1 MHVERRSL
9 VVCLAALC
17 AALLPPA
24 RATGAAGENKA
35 YLQARPEEMQ
45 RWREMK
51 FGMFVCW
58 GPVTLTGQ
66 EIGWSRGGE
75 RRGRKGKGKTPVE
88 VYDTLYKKW
97 KPEKFDA
104 RQWVQVASDAGA
116 RYMIFLVK
124 HHDGFCLYDT
134 KLTEYKS
141 TSREAA
147 WRRDVMTDVAAACRE
162 AGLKLFVYYS
172 QPDWHHPDYR
182 TDNHARYIRYLH
194 GQIRE
199 LLENY
204 GRIDGLW
211 FDGLG
216 GKAVDWDAEALFRMA
231 RQTQPHLIINNRC
244 GLRGDFDTPEQ
255 RIGHFQA
262 DRPWESC
269 ITLGTQWSWKPNDRI
284 KPLKECIHTLVR
296 CAGGDGNL
304 ALNTNPMPDGRIE
317 PRQADRFRQI
327 GRWLKQY
334 GDSIYGTRGG
344 PFKPG
349 PWGAST
355 HKGKTI
361 YLHVLDWGGPA
372 LALPAIPRKIVSA
385 NLLTGGSACVKQNQE
400 DIAIT
405 VAAEH
410 RHPIDT
416 IIRLELD
423 GPASGIPPR
432 SLSSGSVAAGK
443 KITASSVWPSPGYE
457 PIKAIDDDPGTRW
470 GAGANTRS
478 GWLEVDLGRPT
489 TIDRVEILE
498 AYNRTRRF
506 ELQNK
511 DGSAWRACL
520 RGTKIG
526 ERYSK
531 QFGPVTA
538 QHVRL
543 NILEATDVPTI
554 WEFQLFPPRKQ

>member
-1 MHVERRSL
+1 MQVKRRSR
-9 VVCLAALC
+9 VVCLATVC
-17 AALLPPA
+17 AAILTSSGA
-24 RATGAAGENKA
+24 MGAAGEGKA
-35 YLQARPEEMQ
+35 YLQARPEEMR
-45 RWREMK
+45 RWRAMK

-75 RRGRKGKGKTPVE
+75 RRGRKGRGKTPVE
-88 VYDTLYKKW
+88 VYDTLYKRW
-97 KPEKFDA
+97 KPKKFDA
-104 RQWVQVASDAGA
+104 RQWVQVATDAGA

-134 KLTEYKS
+134 KLTDYKS

-147 WRRDVMTDVAAACRE
+147 WRRDVMADVSAACRE

-182 TDNHARYIRYLH
+182 TDTHARYIRYLH

-199 LLENY
+199 LLTNY

-216 GKAVDWDAEALFRMA
+216 GKAADWDAEALFRMA
-231 RQTQPHLIINNRC
+231 RQIQPHLIINNRC

-284 KPLKECIHTLVR
+284 KSLKECVHILVR
-296 CAGGDGNL
+296 CTGGDGNL

-327 GRWLKQY
+327 GGWLKRF
-334 GDSIYGTRGG
+334 GDSVYGTRGG
-344 PFKPG
+344 PFRPG
-349 PWGAST
+349 SWGAST
-355 HKGKTI
+355 YKGKTL
-361 YLHVLDWGGPA
+361 YLHVLNWGGRA
-372 LALPAIPRKIVSA
+372 LVLPPIPKKVVASG
-385 NLLTGGSACVKQNQE
+385 LLTGGNACVKQNQE
-400 DIAIT
+400 GVTIT
-405 VAAEH
+405 VAPEH

-416 IIRLELD
+416 IVRLELD
-423 GPASGIPPR
+423 SPASGIPPC
-432 SLSSGSVAAGK
+432 SLPSGSVVAGK

-457 PIKAIDDDPGTRW
+457 PTRAIDDDPGTRW

-478 GWLEVDLGRPT
+478 GWLEVDLGKPT
-489 TIDRVEILE
+489 AINRVEILE
-498 AYNRTRRF
+498 AYHRTRRF
-506 ELQNK
+506 ELQVK
-511 DGSAWRACL
+511 DGSEWRTCL

-531 QFGPVTA
+531 QFSRVTA
-538 QHVRL
+538 RHVRL

-554 WEFQLFPPRKQ
+554 WEFQLFPPGRQ

>member
-9 VVCLAALC
+9 IVCLAALC
-17 AALLPPA
+17 AALLTPA
-24 RATGAAGENKA
+24 RATGAAGESKA

-51 FGMFVCW
+51 LGMFVCW

-88 VYDTLYKKW
+88 VYDTLYKQW

-104 RQWVQVASDAGA
+104 RQWIQVASDAGA

-134 KLTEYKS
+134 KLTDYKS
-141 TSREAA
+141 TSPEAA
-147 WRRDVMTDVAAACRE
+147 WRRDVMADVAAACHE

-182 TDNHARYIRYLH
+182 TNNHARYIRYLH

-199 LLENY
+199 LLSDY

-216 GKAVDWDAEALFRMA
+216 GKAADWDAEALFRMA
-231 RQTQPHLIINNRC
+231 RQIQPHLIINNRC

-255 RIGHFQA
+255 RIGHFQG

-327 GRWLKQY
+327 GRWMKQY
-334 GDSIYGTRGG
+334 GDSVYGTRGG
-344 PFKPG
+344 PFRPG
-349 PWGAST
+349 SWGAST

-385 NLLTGGSACVKQNQE
+385 SLLTGGNASVKQNQE
-400 DIAIT
+400 GIAIT
-405 VAAEH
+405 VAPEH

-432 SLSSGSVAAGK
+432 SLASGSVAAGK
-443 KITASSVWPSPGYE
+443 EITASSVWPSPGYE
-457 PIKAIDDDPGTRW
+457 PIKAIDDDRGTRW
-470 GAGANTRS
+470 GAGKNTRS

-489 TIDRVEILE
+489 TINRVEILE

-506 ELQNK
+506 ELQVK
-511 DGSAWRACL
+511 DGSTWRACL
-520 RGTKIG
+520 QGTKIG
-526 ERYSK
+526 DRYSK
-531 QFGPVTA
+531 QLGPVTA
-538 QHVRL
+538 RHVRL

-554 WEFQLFPPRKQ
+554 WEFQLFPSGKQ